1 MFDKIFWIGMSAPN
15 HHGIGDHAQTL
26 AIRRLLQK
34 NYKDSEII
42 KLDRS
47 ETESLFNEKVKKSD
61 LILINSAG
69 DFGNWCTG
77 FHQWRRRIVRK
88 FPDNRIVQLP
98 VTIYYNDVSQFEL
111 DKQLFGG
118 HKKFLLMAR
127 DLTSYEIVKDSFD
140 CQTMFHPDFVFNFKP
155 ELPERKRKGII
166 AVLREDMESYFNDSL
181 YLFLRSHR
189 KTSFFGK
196 GYYHTVR
203 RIPLRRGISKAEK
216 VLKSISGDIF
226 SGDIQMSTIDIT
238 DANREKIVMDTI
250 KFYRKFTVTV
260 TDRFHGFVFSSL
272 AETPCIAL
280 PGQIPHKIKG
290 YKSLF
295 DKTLKF
301 ADSFDEIQSL
311 INSAVADSQ
320 KSNVPDFSEYFDNFK
335 NIIESD
341 VKDVPQQKSEQE
353 STIKNDVF
361 EVIKSRRSVRR
372 WTKKQV
378 EDKKIKTI
386 LEAGMYA
393 PSAANIQAVR
403 FLVVK
408 DPKKISVLCK
418 NTSPWF
424 KVNFPPVIIVVL
436 YDLEKAKNRGF
447 DFTKSH
453 KWDRFVWQDSSVA
466 IENMLIMAKALGL
479 ESCWA
484 SIPPKKRR
492 LFSIKKYSDEEENIR
507 NVLQISD
514 RYFLPSMVFVG
525 YSDSCG
531 NLKSRHQGFPIKRS
545 YTEFV
550 LNRVEKSN
558 QLTKKE

>member
-1 MFDKIFWIGMSAPN
+1 MSAPG
-15 HHGIGDHAQTL
+15 HHGIGDHAQML

-42 KLDRS
+42 KIDRS
-47 ETESLFNEKVKKSD
+47 ETERLFNEKVKKSD

-69 DFGNWCTG
+69 DFGDWCLG

-98 VTIYYNDVSQFEL
+98 VTIYYNNMGQFEL

-127 DLTSYEIVKDSFD
+127 DLVSYDIVKDNFD
-140 CQTMFHPDFVFNFKP
+140 CKTIFHPDFVFSFKP
-155 ELPERKRKGII
+155 EIPERKRRGVI
-166 AVLREDMESYFNDSL
+166 AVLREDMESYFNDRL

-189 KTSFFGK
+189 KTSLLGK

-203 RIPLRRGISKAEK
+203 RIPLRRGISKAET
-216 VLKSISGDIF
+216 VINAISEDLF
-226 SGDIQMSTIDIT
+226 SGDIQMSTVDIT

-260 TDRFHGFVFSSL
+260 TDRFHGFVFSSI
-272 AETPCIAL
+272 AETPCVAL
-280 PGQIPHKIKG
+280 TGGIPHKIKG

-295 DKTLKF
+295 DKTLIF
-301 ADSFDEIQSL
+301 ADSIDEIPLS
-311 INSAVADSQ
+311 IHSAVVNSQ
-320 KSNVPDFSEYFDNFK
+320 IGNVPDFSEYFDNFK

-341 VKDVPQQKSEQE
+341 FNDVPQQKS
-353 STIKNDVF
+353 TIKNNVF
-361 EVIKSRRSVRR
+361 DVIKTRRSVRR

-378 EDKKIKTI
+378 EDQKLKTI

-393 PSAANIQAVR
+393 PSASNIQAVR

-408 DPKKISVLCK
+408 DQKKISFLCK
-418 NTSPWF
+418 NTCPWF
-424 KVNFPPVIIVVL
+424 KVNFPSVIIAVL
-436 YDLEKAKNRGF
+436 YDLEKAKSRGF
-447 DFTKSH
+447 DFTKPH
-453 KWDRFVWQDSSVA
+453 KWDRFVWQDSSAA

-479 ESCWA
+479 ESCWV
-484 SIPPKKRR
+484 SIPPKKQR
-492 LFSIKKYSDEEENIR
+492 LFSIKKYGAEEGKIR
-507 NVLQISD
+507 KILQISD

-531 NLKSRHQGFPIKRS
+531 NLKSRHQGFPIQRS

-550 LNRVEKSN
+550 LKRARLKNNRLVEK
-558 QLTKKE
+558 